1 MKTLRLK
8 LILKLKKGFHIYSS
22 NPDLTLSPSYFEWM
36 DTTLFSAIGIMEEPT
51 PYIAFDE
58 MFSME
63 VGKHKKDVKVK
74 PKLNYF

>member
-1 MKTLRLK
+1 
-8 LILKLKKGFHIYSS
+8 
-22 NPDLTLSPSYFEWM
+22 M

-63 VGKHKKDVKVK
+63 VGKHKKDVKLSQSLTISKDALIGKHLV
-74 PKLNYF
+74 